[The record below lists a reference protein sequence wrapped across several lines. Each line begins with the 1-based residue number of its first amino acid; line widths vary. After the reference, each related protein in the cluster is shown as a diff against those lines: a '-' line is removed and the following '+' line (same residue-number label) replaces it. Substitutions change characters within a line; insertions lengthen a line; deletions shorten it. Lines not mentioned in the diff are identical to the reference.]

1 MAEAVV
7 GVGEEVPLDELAVG
21 DEALPERALDGGRRD
36 VVQARAEDQRGALE
50 RLGQLEGV
58 AGPVRGLGLVADGR
72 VVEHDGLH
80 GRVIGRERD
89 QEPPAHAVA
98 DAAGARGIGV
108 HAVDQ
113 IAPGLVHL
121 AQELLVAVLGL
132 QIGAGADVVGARD
145 AEHVEEI
152 GREHVEAQAGQ
163 PVGVDL
169 VVGGDPVGVVHHQ
182 DAGPLAG
189 ALGMRHVAGD
199 AVLLL
204 RDHACDDV
212 HVPSLIETAGV

>member
-1 MAEAVV
+1 MAFTDGC
-7 GVGEEVPLDELAVG
+7 GV
-21 DEALPERALDGGRRD
+21 
-36 VVQARAEDQRGALE
+36 
-50 RLGQLEGV
+50 
-58 AGPVRGLGLVADGR
+58 
-72 VVEHDGLH
+72 
-80 GRVIGRERD
+80 
-89 QEPPAHAVA
+89 
-98 DAAGARGIGV
+98 GV

-121 AQELLVAVLGL
+121 AQELLVTVLGL

-189 ALGMRHVAGD
+189 ALGMCDVARD

-204 RDHACDDV
+204 RDHAADDV
-212 HVPSLIETAGV
+212 HVSSLIEAGFSGGEPPAAPWYERRNQRVTPRSVKPVNVGDLTPAWPSRRRSASAEHDLADLRVGRHVALGLEGLGQRKDAVDDRA